1 MRLRTVSRWAD
12 ITPVAVAAAGC
23 ERTLGD
29 IGARALGLYLI
40 DSQGRERVYL
50 SSDFGSAALASD
62 LRVLAGES

>member
-1 MRLRTVSRWAD
+1 MRLRTVSRWAV
-12 ITPVAVAAAGC
+12 ITPVAGAGC

-29 IGARALGLYLI
+29 VGTRALGLYLI

-62 LRVLAGES
+62 LGVLAGES